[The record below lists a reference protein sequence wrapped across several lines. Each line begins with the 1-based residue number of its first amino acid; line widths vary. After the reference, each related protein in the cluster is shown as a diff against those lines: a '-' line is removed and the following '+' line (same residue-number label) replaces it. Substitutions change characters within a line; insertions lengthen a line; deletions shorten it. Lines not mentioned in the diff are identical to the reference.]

1 MLLLKL
7 LITIVYIKK
16 MIKNNF
22 IITARH
28 ISLNAK
34 KINYHSK
41 DYKVINI
48 PYVWFLTDSI
58 KTKNP
63 LDISRKLPFNSGIII
78 RSYDIKNKEKIIKN
92 IINLKKRKVHT
103 VLVSGRHKMH
113 SNVDGA
119 HLPSWLNSSFFINKK
134 LISMSAHGARDIRKS
149 INIRADIIFISP
161 IFHTTSHPEEKSLG
175 VIKLGLMAKLFKKP
189 IVALGGINNN
199 NISRLKGLPIIGCAG
214 IDVFNT
220 L

>member
-1 MLLLKL
+1 
-7 LITIVYIKK
+7 

-28 ISLNAK
+28 ISLNGK
-34 KINYHSK
+34 KLHYCSK
-41 DYKVINI
+41 GYKII
-48 PYVWFLTDSI
+48 KMPYVWFLTDSI
-58 KTKNP
+58 KTKTP
-63 LDISRKLPFNSGIII
+63 LDTSRKLPDNSGILI
-78 RSYDIKNKEKIIKN
+78 RSYNIQNKEIIIKN
-92 IINLKKRKVHT
+92 IINLKKRKLHT
-103 VLVSGRHKMH
+103 VLVSGKHKSH

-149 INIRADIIFISP
+149 INIKADIIFISSV
-161 IFHTTSHPEEKSLG
+161 FDTTSHPGGKSIG

-189 IVALGGINNN
+189 VIALGGINNN
-199 NISRLKGLPIIGCAG
+199 NISRLKGLPIFGCAG

-220 L
+220 LLPK

>member
-1 MLLLKL
+1 
-7 LITIVYIKK
+7 

-41 DYKVINI
+41 NYKVMDI

-63 LDISRKLPFNSGIII
+63 EDTTRKLPFNSGILI
-78 RSYDIKNKEKIIKN
+78 RSYNIKNKEKIIKN

-103 VLVSGRHKMH
+103 VLVSGRHKTH

-119 HLPSWLNSSFFINKK
+119 HLPSWLSRHNEHCVFQP
-134 LISMSAHGARDIRKS
+134 ISQ
-149 INIRADIIFISP
+149 
-161 IFHTTSHPEEKSLG
+161 LG
-175 VIKLGLMAKLFKKP
+175 ICRVDDLR
-189 IVALGGINNN
+189 
-199 NISRLKGLPIIGCAG
+199 SRTAAPSCRCRGRLAS
-214 IDVFNT
+214 
-220 L
+220 

>member
-1 MLLLKL
+1 
-7 LITIVYIKK
+7 

-28 ISLNAK
+28 ISLNGK
-34 KINYHSK
+34 KLNSFSK
-41 DYKVINI
+41 GYKTIKI

-58 KTKNP
+58 KTKTP
-63 LDISRKLPFNSGIII
+63 LETSRKLPANSGILI
-78 RSYDIKNKEKIIKN
+78 RSYNIQNKDIIIKN
-92 IINLKKRKVHT
+92 IINLKKRKLHT
-103 VLVSGRHKMH
+103 VLVSGRHKSH
-113 SNVDGA
+113 SNVDGV

-149 INIRADIIFISP
+149 INIKADIIFISP
-161 IFHTTSHPEEKSLG
+161 IFDTTSHPESKNIG

>member
-1 MLLLKL
+1 MK
-7 LITIVYIKK
+7 IKE

-34 KINYHSK
+34 KLNHYRK
-41 DYKVINI
+41 GFKVIKI
-48 PYVWFLTDSI
+48 PYVWLLTDSI
-58 KTKNP
+58 KTKTP
-63 LDISRKLPFNSGIII
+63 LDTSKKLPTNSGILI
-78 RSYDIKNKEKIIKN
+78 RSYKTKNKEKIIKN
-92 IINLKKRKVHT
+92 IINLKKRKLHT
-103 VLVSGRHKMH
+103 VLVAGKYKNH

-149 INIRADIIFISP
+149 INIKADIIFISP
-161 IFHTTSHPEEKSLG
+161 VFDTTSHKEKKSLG
-175 VIKLGLMAKLFKKP
+175 VIRLGLMAKLYKKP
-189 IVALGGINNN
+189 VIALGGINNN
-199 NISRLKGLPIIGCAG
+199 NISLLKGLPIFGCAG
-214 IDVFNT
+214 IDVFNE

>member
-1 MLLLKL
+1 
-7 LITIVYIKK
+7 

-41 DYKVINI
+41 NCKVMDI

-58 KTKNP
+58 KTKTP
-63 LDISRKLPFNSGIII
+63 LETSRKLPANSGILI
-78 RSYDIKNKEKIIKN
+78 RSYNIQNKEIIIKN
-92 IINLKKRKVHT
+92 IINLKKRKLHT
-103 VLVSGRHKMH
+103 VLVSGRYKSH

-149 INIRADIIFISP
+149 INIKADIIFISSV
-161 IFHTTSHPEEKSLG
+161 FDTTSHPGGKSIG

-189 IVALGGINNN
+189 VIALGGINNN